1 MYIDISSNTLAKDEH
16 VVLWIAQRTHHFSC
30 WWLTYTTVQFLLGII
45 AVYLGYATSK
55 TVYTLDDNRKKA
67 EEKWKTA
74 GCWVKF
80 FAYLFFLYE
89 IYHHYMDIFYIF
101 FLPHWSAW
109 VVFFLL
115 LSFWV
120 PLTVTLLLILETL
133 KSGKNVF
140 YTVFVYEGYVTA
152 RKFYRLAGTNVIHLS
167 I

>member
-1 MYIDISSNTLAKDEH
+1 M
-16 VVLWIAQRTHHFSC
+16 
-30 WWLTYTTVQFLLGII
+30 QFLLGII
-45 AVYLGYATSK
+45 AVYIGYATSETERSLYDKREK
-55 TVYTLDDNRKKA
+55 T

-89 IYHHYMDIFYIF
+89 IYHHYVDIFYVF

-120 PLTVTLLLILETL
+120 PLTLTFWAILDVL
-133 KSGKNVF
+133 KSGRNVF
-140 YTVFVYEGYVTA
+140 YYVFVMERSVTI
-152 RKFYRLAGTNVIHLS
+152 RKFFRLAATNVIHLS